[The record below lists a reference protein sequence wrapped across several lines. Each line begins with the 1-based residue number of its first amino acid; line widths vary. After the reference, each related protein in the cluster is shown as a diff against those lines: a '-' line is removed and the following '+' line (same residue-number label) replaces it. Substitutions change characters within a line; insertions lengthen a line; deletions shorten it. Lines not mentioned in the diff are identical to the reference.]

1 MRKIYSF
8 VALALALFVLTP
20 AYAAVQ
26 SATELFGKWLF
37 KANIEFVDDSYK
49 DKIFGESEVVIMA
62 DPSGTFVAEIDGLCG
77 VENSYQLVSKL
88 QEVDGSQTLRVVN
101 PNGGNWDAWGA
112 LGLWM
117 ADAEGNN
124 PFGANNYGPLNYVIN
139 DAGTEITMADFTFV
153 KVSDFN
159 AEKGEIAAKV
169 TGAKLTLVEKEQI
182 VIADLTGSYEFTAT
196 TFHDY
201 GVISGWPTTLK
212 MDIAKKD
219 DTNKS
224 YNVSWTWEQFGTIS
238 FDGTFDGNTLT
249 LPYSKQ
255 LVANDSIY
263 LAPTNGY
270 SLDGS
275 IGFNLTGE
283 KLSLSTGVCFAVP
296 FYKEGSEEVD
306 SLSYIF
312 WYGGGIAKLPKEAP
326 AFSYDGTYKAVGSVN
341 YDTGA
346 VETPSEGN
354 IVITYNDQLE
364 AYVVTEFM
372 GFKNPF
378 TLDYDLMYFIPDS
391 EDPLK
396 GTITCACLNFIGQ
409 TDGGDYRYLAIRDGN
424 LTDYPIPV
432 TLDENGNMTIKDLC
446 FATVTW
452 MGTESDALVKWF
464 GTIKATKYVPSAQ
477 DWVGTHAVNEV
488 TYFYTMEGAT
498 VPTKGNFSVDYY
510 EATDEYLVT
519 DFMGYD
525 LYSMNYG
532 GLLLKPSADDPHK
545 ATMECGTCDF
555 DAETYDEFCIFDLD
569 LKRTTIEVTLNDD
582 GTVTIGDFA
591 IAKGPWGGEPNLLI
605 ASTKETSGISTVS
618 MDAEDDAPMFNTQGV
633 RVADDYKGIVIK
645 HIGGKTVKMLNK

>member
-26 SATELFGKWLF
+26 SATELFGKWSF

-212 MDIAKKD
+212 MDISKKD

-618 MDAEDDAPMFNTQGV
+618 MDAEDDAPKFNTQGV

>member
-26 SATELFGKWLF
+26 SATELFGKWSF

-182 VIADLTGSYEFTAT
+182 VITDLTGSYEFTAT

-341 YDTGA
+341 HDTGA

-618 MDAEDDAPMFNTQGV
+618 MDAEDDAPKFNTQGV

-645 HIGGKTVKMLNK
+645 HIGGKTVKVLNK

>member
-26 SATELFGKWLF
+26 SATELFGKWSF
-37 KANIEFVDDSYK
+37 KANIEFVNDSYK

-645 HIGGKTVKMLNK
+645 HIGGKTVKVLNK

>member
-212 MDIAKKD
+212 MDISKKD

-618 MDAEDDAPMFNTQGV
+618 MDAEDDAPKFNTQGV

>member
-26 SATELFGKWLF
+26 SATELFGKWSF

-49 DKIFGESEVVIMA
+49 DKIFSESEVVIMA

-124 PFGANNYGPLNYVIN
+124 PFGAKNYGPLNYVIN

-618 MDAEDDAPMFNTQGV
+618 MDAEDDAPKFNTQGV

-645 HIGGKTVKMLNK
+645 HIGGKTVKVLNK

>member
-26 SATELFGKWLF
+26 SATELFGKWSF

-139 DAGTEITMADFTFV
+139 DAGTEITMAEFTFV

-424 LTDYPIPV
+424 LTNYPIPV

-446 FATVTW
+446 FATITW

-532 GLLLKPSADDPHK
+532 GLLLKPSADNPHK

-555 DAETYDEFCIFDLD
+555 DAETYDEFCIFDLN

-618 MDAEDDAPMFNTQGV
+618 MDAEDDAPKFNTQGV

-645 HIGGKTVKMLNK
+645 HIGGKTVKVLNK

>member
-26 SATELFGKWLF
+26 SATELFGKWSF

-201 GVISGWPTTLK
+201 GVISDWPTTLK

-645 HIGGKTVKMLNK
+645 HIGGKTVKVLNK

>member
-26 SATELFGKWLF
+26 SATELFGKWSF

-159 AEKGEIAAKV
+159 AEKGEIVAKV

-618 MDAEDDAPMFNTQGV
+618 MDAEDDAPKFNTQGV

-645 HIGGKTVKMLNK
+645 HIGGKTVKVLNK

>member
-26 SATELFGKWLF
+26 SATELFGKWSF
-37 KANIEFVDDSYK
+37 KANIEFVNDSYK

-424 LTDYPIPV
+424 LTNYPIPV

-618 MDAEDDAPMFNTQGV
+618 MDAEDDAPKFNTQGV

-645 HIGGKTVKMLNK
+645 HIGGKTVKVLNK